1 MQSAT
6 AAAVPTNIH
15 PDGRSRIKGSERT
28 MENKGRVLVVDDEV
42 NARTALTEL
51 LRDEGYVVDAAAD
64 GFKALGKIADFA
76 PDLILTDLK
85 MPGMDGI
92 QLLGKIREADPE
104 LPVVMMTAF
113 GEVETAVGAM
123 RAGARDY
130 LSKPVN
136 VGELQVIVAR
146 EMAGRR
152 LRAEAGLLR
161 QRVSE
166 KYSFNNIIGSAA

>member
-1 MQSAT
+1 MSTAT
-6 AAAVPTNIH
+6 ATAVPNNIGT
-15 PDGRSRIKGSERT
+15 DVKARTKGTGRS
-28 MENKGRVLVVDDEV
+28 MESKGRILVVDDEV

-51 LRDEGYVVDAAAD
+51 LHDEGYTVDAAAD
-64 GFKALGKIADFA
+64 GFKALGKMADFA
-76 PDLILTDLK
+76 PDLVLTDLK

-92 QLLGKIREADPE
+92 QLLGKIRETDAE

-136 VGELQVIVAR
+136 VGELQVVVAR
-146 EMAGRR
+146 EMAARK
-152 LRAEAGLLR
+152 LRAEGR
-161 QRVSE
+161 QQRRAAV
-166 KYSFNNIIGSAA
+166 KWYGKASAFGPH

>member
-1 MQSAT
+1 METAT
-6 AAAVPTNIH
+6 ASANNIA
-15 PDGRSRIKGSERT
+15 PYDKPMSKGATRVSESKCRD
-28 MENKGRVLVVDDEV
+28 LVVDDEV

-51 LRDEGYVVDAAAD
+51 LRDEGYTVDAAAD
-64 GFKALGKIADFA
+64 GFKALGKVADFG
-76 PDLILTDLK
+76 PDLVLTDLK

-92 QLLGKIREADPE
+92 QLLGKLRESDPE

-136 VGELQVIVAR
+136 VGELQLVVAR
-146 EMAGRR
+146 EMAARK

-161 QRVSE
+161 ARIAE
-166 KYSFNNIIGSAA
+166 